1 MKRGVGEMGLGRRGG
16 EGRAYL
22 VDKLEYHLQAN
33 GCLQGRL
40 WIFDNLKSSRWL
52 HFLVEFNN
60 TSSWHSGWWSV
71 PFRLLLR
78 NSVKAKVNF
87 FIITSFQTNIR
98 GEQGHPTG
106 NMTSLMASLSVLYG

>member
-1 MKRGVGEMGLGRRGG
+1 MELEVEARGAGGGEEGMKRGVGEMGLGRRGG

-60 TSSWHSGWWSV
+60 IYI
-71 PFRLLLR
+71 FLALR
-78 NSVKAKVNF
+78 MVVC
-87 FIITSFQTNIR
+87 T
-98 GEQGHPTG
+98 
-106 NMTSLMASLSVLYG
+106 L